1 MKVNHALFLDRDGTL
16 IKECNGLLNESQIE
30 FEDGIKE
37 FLSYAINKKFKI
49 IMISNQTVV
58 SKGLLTYDQMLI
70 LNNKIIQ
77 KIDELFNKKVFDDV
91 YLCPFHPDA
100 QVKKYKRDSKYRKPK
115 PGMLIKAKEKFNISF
130 HRSFMIGD
138 RISDVISGNLVGC
151 NTVLKLNQYSSAR
164 LIKSNLKYLPEM
176 KKADYEVDSLKD
188 IIPIMDT
195 LI

>member
-1 MKVNHALFLDRDGTL
+1 MVFDHALFLDRDGTL
-16 IKECNGLLNESQIE
+16 VKECNGLLNESQIE

-58 SKGLLTYDQMLI
+58 SKGLLTYDQMLN
-70 LNNKIIQ
+70 LNNKILQ
-77 KIDELFNKKVFDDV
+77 RIDKLLHKKVFDDV

-100 QVKKYKRDSKYRKPK
+100 QVKKFRHDSKFRKPK

-130 HRSFMIGD
+130 QRSFMIGD
-138 RISDVISGNLVGC
+138 RISDIISGNLVGC
-151 NTVLKLNQYSSAR
+151 RTILKLSEFSSTR
-164 LIKSNLKYLPEM
+164 LIKSDLKYLPEM
-176 KKADYEVDSLKD
+176 TKADYEVNNLKD
-188 IIPIMDT
+188 IIPIMDS